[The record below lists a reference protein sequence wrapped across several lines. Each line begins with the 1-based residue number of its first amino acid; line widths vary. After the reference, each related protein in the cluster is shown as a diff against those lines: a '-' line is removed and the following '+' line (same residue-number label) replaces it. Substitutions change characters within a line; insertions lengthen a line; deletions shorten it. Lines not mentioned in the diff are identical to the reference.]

1 MMPLFDPETGKLID
15 RNALKSI
22 RFGNVY
28 HGDWNPSTG
37 TYTSG
42 VKDMTNQLKSQSDS
56 MSERMGF
63 EVNYQLADTGD
74 KKTLGITEDE

>member
-1 MMPLFDPETGKLID
+1 MPLFDPETGKLID
-15 RNALKSI
+15 PDALKSI

-28 HGDWNPSTG
+28 HGDWNPATG

-42 VKDMTNQLKSQSDS
+42 VKDMSDQLKSKSDS

-63 EVNYQLADTGD
+63 EVNYQLADPAD
-74 KKTLGITEDE
+74 KKTLGVTEEE